1 MVLWGFYQK
10 PLDDMKIKDRILPLI
25 TIALI
30 IALWYAAAS
39 IYGIEL
45 ILPTPTTAIGEMI
58 EAFKSN
64 EFWVATANTLL
75 RSVVAFIIAFV
86 AALALALIS
95 ARFKTFF
102 KMFYPVVVVLR
113 ALPTISVIFICYI
126 AVTGWFRAVIIC
138 LLVIF
143 PTLFS
148 SFYTALKGCEG
159 QLAEVSVVFGVRQRH
174 VLTKYIIP
182 SVWNSMYSDVVN
194 TISLTVKLIIAAEAV
209 TATGI
214 SLGGLMSVAKAN
226 IEMGEIFA
234 YTVVAIVV
242 SYLTE
247 LIVRLIARVV
257 KEISQKC
264 RLR

>member
-86 AALALALIS
+86 AALALA
-95 ARFKTFF
+95 
-102 KMFYPVVVVLR
+102 PLR
-113 ALPTISVIFICYI
+113 
-126 AVTGWFRAVIIC
+126 
-138 LLVIF
+138 
-143 PTLFS
+143 FS
-148 SFYTALKGCEG
+148 SILALW
-159 QLAEVSVVFGVRQRH
+159 VSCLF
-174 VLTKYIIP
+174 
-182 SVWNSMYSDVVN
+182 
-194 TISLTVKLIIAAEAV
+194 
-209 TATGI
+209 
-214 SLGGLMSVAKAN
+214 
-226 IEMGEIFA
+226 
-234 YTVVAIVV
+234 
-242 SYLTE
+242 
-247 LIVRLIARVV
+247 
-257 KEISQKC
+257 
-264 RLR
+264 